1 MRQLTATTRAPFP
14 CPHMPSSPSCQPK
27 EEDTLYSRSPCNE
40 HFFEN
45 DCPINLPL
53 KDDKSTLKTR
63 GFDFGG
69 AFCIFRGSGQR
80 HRQMELF
87 SLQMFDN
94 ERGRGVQWGWGEKWN
109 IHEQRTLWRFTPG
122 SGCQNSSVLPLKR
135 HP

>member
-1 MRQLTATTRAPFP
+1 MESVRQLTATTRVPFP
-14 CPHMPSSPSCQPK
+14 CPHRPSSPSCLPK

-53 KDDKSTLKTR
+53 KGDKSTLKTR

-69 AFCIFRGSGQR
+69 AFCIFRGSSQR
-80 HRQMELF
+80 DRQMELF

-94 ERGRGVQWGWGEKWN
+94 ERGRGGRGGGERNGISMNKGPCGGSLQVPDAR
-109 IHEQRTLWRFTPG
+109 IPQRCL
-122 SGCQNSSVLPLKR
+122 
-135 HP
+135 